1 MSCKSFSQCKFVPSA
16 PVCFQIK
23 TSFSLVVIVFHL
35 SAALLLNIS
44 IRRCPP
50 GVRPLTLLVLELHVL
65 CGISHSGPFCES
77 ISKQIRTRSC
87 GAAGLSCRAPAGFM
101 LPAASSGYSSQAQ
114 PQVSFPSA
122 L

>member
-1 MSCKSFSQCKFVPSA
+1 MSISRF
-16 PVCFQIK
+16 
-23 TSFSLVVIVFHL
+23 
-35 SAALLLNIS
+35 ALG
-44 IRRCPP
+44 IRS
-50 GVRPLTLLVLELHVL
+50 LTLLALELHLL

-77 ISKQIRTRSC
+77 ISKRIRTRSC
-87 GAAGLSCRAPAGFM
+87 GAAGLSYRAPAGCV